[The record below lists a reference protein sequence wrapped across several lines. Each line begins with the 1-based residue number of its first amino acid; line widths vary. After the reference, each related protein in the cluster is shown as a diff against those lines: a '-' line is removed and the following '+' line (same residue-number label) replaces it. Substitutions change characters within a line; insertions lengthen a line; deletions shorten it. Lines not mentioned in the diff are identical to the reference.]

1 MDAVRRMG
9 KDVYLNTSEMT
20 DVKRKKSFTASVKK
34 YINFFI
40 LFQKNP

>member
-9 KDVYLNTSEMT
+9 KDVYLNTSETT
-20 DVKRKKSFTASVKK
+20 DAKRKKSFTESVKK

-40 LFQKNP
+40 LFLKNP

>member
-20 DVKRKKSFTASVKK
+20 DVKRKETL
-34 YINFFI
+34 YET
-40 LFQKNP
+40 